1 MAGAR
6 VFDAAEPEPAPRA
19 LDREVLVD
27 ENWSA
32 VGDEGVGDHRAV
44 KGDIVVAED
53 RITERC
59 GEGGEDF
66 GTTVYRAAAGDE
78 AEGAAGDEVA
88 GEENEIWGEG
98 VDVADNAL
106 EEEGFRVF
114 VEVDITDLNDPIAM
128 ERSGKIGDGDG
139 PLDDVN
145 LMAGDLAAVKGES
158 SGSGSRAD
166 EEVSTGEA

>member
-1 MAGAR
+1 M
-6 VFDAAEPEPAPRA
+6 
-19 LDREVLVD
+19 
-27 ENWSA
+27 N
-32 VGDEGVGDHRAV
+32 
-44 KGDIVVAED
+44 
-53 RITERC
+53 
-59 GEGGEDF
+59 
-66 GTTVYRAAAGDE
+66 
-78 AEGAAGDEVA
+78 
-88 GEENEIWGEG
+88 
-98 VDVADNAL
+98 NAL